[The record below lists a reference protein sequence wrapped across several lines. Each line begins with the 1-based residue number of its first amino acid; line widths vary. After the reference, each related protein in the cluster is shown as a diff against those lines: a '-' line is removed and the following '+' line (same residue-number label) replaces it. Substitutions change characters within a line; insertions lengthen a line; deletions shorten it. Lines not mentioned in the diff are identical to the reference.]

1 MEQTQRFDPN
11 KIPDPNRTQAVP
23 GGAQPFVD
31 DLGRTQMVPG
41 SEVGGRAL
49 SLQVIPGRPV
59 AAANGPAREAYLVEV
74 SASGATMGA
83 GRLPLNLCLVIDR
96 SGSMEG
102 EPLNYVKQAC
112 GYVVD
117 LLNPNDVLS
126 IVTFEE
132 TVEVLMPPRR
142 VVNKQLVKE
151 HIQRLEPGNTTNIFD
166 GLTLG
171 VQQLLSVPNEGRL
184 SRLLLLT
191 DGEPTAGIKDF
202 NSIVNVVATKK
213 DNGVTCTALGFGPE
227 YNEELIAGL
236 ARRSGGNYYYIQRPE
251 LIPEVFR
258 KELERMMTV
267 VGRNL
272 RLKLDF
278 SRWVQIRQVY
288 NNQVPMT
295 GRSFEIGL
303 VDLERGSRVDT
314 VMELEF
320 PNHPVGTFRIAKATL
335 TYEDSVTNRQE
346 QVVQDVVIDFTSDT
360 FKLNIPQD
368 PRVAQEVEVAQASK
382 SLERTMMGMK
392 TQQLSAATM
401 ALELQKTQQ
410 LLVSQGRTMEAQEV
424 AQAIRDLQRGDVGN
438 VEKTLIGTKLTLEQ
452 GKTQK
457 RS

>member
-1 MEQTQRFDPN
+1 
-11 KIPDPNRTQAVP
+11 
-23 GGAQPFVD
+23 
-31 DLGRTQMVPG
+31 
-41 SEVGGRAL
+41 
-49 SLQVIPGRPV
+49 
-59 AAANGPAREAYLVEV
+59 
-74 SASGATMGA
+74 
-83 GRLPLNLCLVIDR
+83 
-96 SGSMEG
+96 MEG